1 MYEIISTGQARAYL
15 VDIYGVDL
23 HDYSHEDYRKING
36 HAFFLA
42 VTCIDL
48 ARRILQCGAIG
59 DEHASRL
66 NSRSE
71 HWRNDAEY
79 IENKATHIRA
89 LVTEI
94 DTCRFLLNLAIV
106 PFLPRKGN

>member
-1 MYEIISTGQARAYL
+1 MHEIITIRQARAYL

-23 HDYSHEDYRKING
+23 HDYSHEDYRKISE

-42 VTCIDL
+42 ITCVDL
-48 ARRILQCGAIG
+48 AKRILQCGAIG

-66 NSRSE
+66 RSRSGD
-71 HWRNDAEY
+71 WRNDAEY
-79 IENKATHIRA
+79 IENKASHIRA

-94 DTCRFLLNLAIV
+94 DTCRSLLNVAIV
-106 PFLPRKGN
+106 PFLPRKDS